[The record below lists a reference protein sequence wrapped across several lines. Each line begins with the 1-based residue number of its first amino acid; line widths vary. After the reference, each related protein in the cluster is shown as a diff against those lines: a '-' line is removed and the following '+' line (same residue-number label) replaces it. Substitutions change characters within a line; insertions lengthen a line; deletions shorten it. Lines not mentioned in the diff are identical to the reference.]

1 MNQSEENK
9 LEKLLRLASAEPAH
23 RPEFCSVLMSS
34 TIYILGNAGSVPD
47 KPGEVEL
54 TAGSSIDIVNWEK
67 PDGSPVI
74 PFFTSIEILQK
85 SIDSEQSY
93 LAIPASSLFEMTLG
107 AVLFLNPKSDY
118 GKEFIPDEVEHL
130 LSIGLSQA
138 ANQRVVKEDTQV
150 LLGQPADIP
159 SKMIDSLTQLFAK
172 HKIIKSAYLALM
184 HDQSIDDKPHLIVG
198 LEFIEGKEEKMLED
212 SYSQQLELIMREAG
226 NVAADSAPE
235 GESVDL
241 CVVSKGETGISEYF
255 LTQTK
260 PFYEKSWG
268 EKLPTFPQEDHSTN

>member
-1 MNQSEENK
+1 MNQAEENQ
-9 LEKLLRLASAEPAH
+9 LERLLRLASTEPAH

-34 TIYILGNAGSVPD
+34 TIYILGNTGTIPD

-54 TAGSSIDIVNWEK
+54 TAGSSINIVNWEK

-74 PFFTSIEILQK
+74 PFFTSIEVLQK

-93 LAIPASSLFEMTLG
+93 LAIPTSSLFEMTLG
-107 AVLFLNPKSDY
+107 AVLFLNPKSDH
-118 GKEFIPDEVEHL
+118 GKEFIPDEIEHL
-130 LSIGLSQA
+130 LSVGLSQPS
-138 ANQRVVKEDTQV
+138 NQRVVEEDTHV
-150 LLGQPADIP
+150 LLGQPSDIP

-172 HKIIKSAYLALM
+172 HKIVKNAYLALM

-198 LEFIEGKEEKMLED
+198 IEFIENEEAKVVEVFND
-212 SYSQQLELIMREAG
+212 QQLELIMREAG
-226 NVAADSAPE
+226 NVAADSAPK

-241 CVVSKGETGISEYF
+241 CVVSKGEEGISQYF
-255 LTQTK
+255 INQTK

-268 EKLPTFPQEDHSTN
+268 DKLSASPQENHTKN